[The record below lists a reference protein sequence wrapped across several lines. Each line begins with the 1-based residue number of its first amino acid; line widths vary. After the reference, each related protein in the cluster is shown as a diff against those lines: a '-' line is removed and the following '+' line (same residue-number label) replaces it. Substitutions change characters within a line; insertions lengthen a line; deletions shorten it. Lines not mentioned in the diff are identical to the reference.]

1 MGLGEEGGRRK
12 RTSDVS
18 TTFTANTTVKCSC
31 YSFHAAGLAPGQ
43 EFLFLTKIVTTG
55 WADSVGRSILAALW
69 ASQHRRHGPPG
80 PPPPCAAKPACPE
93 LRQATSQA
101 LAHQGSGSHSQA
113 DLQSVPHSLTYTLAG
128 SALHWQPGA
137 TVDLLGEGKPS
148 PQPEGTRELRLL
160 GRHLIISQPLA
171 SLMNAGHSAFGL
183 QHFLELAL
191 GK

>member
-113 DLQSVPHSLTYTLAG
+113 DLQCSSLTHLHPCWECAALTARCYCG
-128 SALHWQPGA
+128 SAWWRQAQPAARRHARAAAAG
-137 TVDLLGEGKPS
+137 PS
-148 PQPEGTRELRLL
+148 PH
-160 GRHLIISQPLA
+160 HLTTFSIP
-171 SLMNAGHSAFGL
+171 N
-183 QHFLELAL
+183 ECWT
-191 GK
+191 